1 MQSDFPH
8 TPDAVEPKWL
18 TATLQNHGT
27 LTPDQQVVAVQQTP
41 IGDIVGVVGEVARFE
56 LTYAPSNAGP
66 ASLVIKFAH
75 RNPENR
81 AIANNTKMYEREVIF
96 FNEIA
101 SQVQTPLTTCFF
113 AAMDPTSGAN
123 IVVLE
128 DLRHYQV
135 GDQVTGISFEQAKQV
150 VATLAPLHA
159 RFFSSWATEFPE
171 MLTIASDAYIE
182 PFVPGFL
189 GCWEAAMTNFPHCFD
204 NAMGEAMPAYV
215 AGLKALMKCMG
226 DGPMTFIHG
235 DARMDNAMFGD
246 PARGQHP
253 VVMIDWQNMMVS
265 NPLQDLAWMTTS
277 SWTVETRRAHE
288 APLLAE
294 YHAALVELGVHDI
307 ALETI
312 TERYDLA
319 VLFILNF
326 HMIIAGA
333 FVPST
338 ERAKK
343 MAEEGVH
350 RAVQAVLDRGLLKLI
365 PGFSP

>member
-1 MQSDFPH
+1 
-8 TPDAVEPKWL
+8 
-18 TATLQNHGT
+18 
-27 LTPDQQVVAVQQTP
+27 
-41 IGDIVGVVGEVARFE
+41 
-56 LTYAPSNAGP
+56 
-66 ASLVIKFAH
+66 
-75 RNPENR
+75 
-81 AIANNTKMYEREVIF
+81 
-96 FNEIA
+96 
-101 SQVQTPLTTCFF
+101 
-113 AAMDPTSGAN
+113 
-123 IVVLE
+123 
-128 DLRHYQV
+128 
-135 GDQVTGISFEQAKQV
+135 
-150 VATLAPLHA
+150 
-159 RFFSSWATEFPE
+159 
-171 MLTIASDAYIE
+171 
-182 PFVPGFL
+182 
-189 GCWEAAMTNFPHCFD
+189 MTNFPHCFD

-215 AGLKALMKCMG
+215 AGLKALMKRMG

-294 YHAALVELGVHDI
+294 YHAALVELGVQDI

-319 VLFILNF
+319 VIFILNF

-350 RAVQAVLDRGLLKLI
+350 RAVQAVLDRGLIKLI
-365 PGFSP
+365 PGYSP